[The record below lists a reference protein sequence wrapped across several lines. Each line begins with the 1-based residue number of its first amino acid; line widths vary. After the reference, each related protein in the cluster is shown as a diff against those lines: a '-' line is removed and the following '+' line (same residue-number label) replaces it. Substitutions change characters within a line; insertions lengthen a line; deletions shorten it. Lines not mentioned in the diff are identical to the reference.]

1 LLGQYTLDDTAGT
14 TNGLEVA
21 RVGRDD
27 EELGVRDLDTGVVED
42 S

>member
-27 EELGVRDLDTGVVED
+27 EELGVAERLTGVVVD
-42 S
+42 L